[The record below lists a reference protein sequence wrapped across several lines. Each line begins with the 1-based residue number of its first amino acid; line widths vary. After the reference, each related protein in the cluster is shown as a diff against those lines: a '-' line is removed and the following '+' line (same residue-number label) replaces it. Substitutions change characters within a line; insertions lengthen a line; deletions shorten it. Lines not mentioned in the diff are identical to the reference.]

1 MLTSLSAR
9 QLVGAWSLA
18 ACCHR
23 ACRTC
28 NTLDTILYSEPPLIK
43 CCRYDLA
50 GGAVVVKTVRSF
62 GDLCLHLLT
71 TCRCVLK

>member
-1 MLTSLSAR
+1 MLTTSSAR

-18 ACCHR
+18 AGCHH
-23 ACRTC
+23 ACRQR
-28 NTLDTILYSEPPLIK
+28 NTLDTILHSEPPLIE

-62 GDLCLHLLT
+62 GDLCLRLLT
-71 TCRCVLK
+71 TCRYVFR